1 VNLSKGVGE
10 FEFALVFVCV
20 CVFQN
25 LEAEVRDYFACFM

>member
-1 VNLSKGVGE
+1 MNLSKRVG
-10 FEFALVFVCV
+10 EFALVFVCVCV